1 MYEICT
7 LPYNFG
13 FKLQKQMEIRNALQK
28 IENYLTVVSNLNKTI
43 LSEGTMSRDE
53 LLLMKKYLYT
63 SIDRVEDIERSL
75 IIDKREDKSFTPTA
89 PIENKFIT
97 QKEREIVEVAE
108 NDHIEEVE
116 ATLLGA
122 QKEEMEDMVEEIQAE
137 LVAEEMV
144 FVGEIKPNENKE
156 QEEEVEKLEIA
167 PLVESIITEDYSVNK
182 LEEKLVEVIV
192 EPVIEKVPV
201 VESII
206 TEDYSV
212 NKLVEEKVEETIVPV
227 SEVKSFAESIITED
241 YSLNKL
247 FENKSEEQIV
257 DSLAEPVV
265 EKNPVVES
273 IITEDYSINK
283 LEETILPVQE
293 TIVAEI
299 KPVTETL
306 VAKLEEQNPISFA
319 AQLESK
325 SKEETSLF
333 EHLEQKLNP
342 TPQSQLFELFDDGKE
357 ELHETFAN
365 NQSSFTEPVNLL
377 TDTKTTT
384 SVYEQNDSVLVMEK
398 EVETIVEQLTPSSL
412 NDIFKPQTAVESLH
426 SKASKTLSESIAL
439 NDKFIFVRELFG
451 NHFGEY
457 ETGLKQLETMSS
469 FVAAETY
476 CKEKLW
482 NKFNWNDK
490 TAAVERFM
498 SMLQKRFN

>member
-1 MYEICT
+1 V
-7 LPYNFG
+7 
-13 FKLQKQMEIRNALQK
+13 K
-28 IENYLTVVSNLNKTI
+28 
-43 LSEGTMSRDE
+43 
-53 LLLMKKYLYT
+53 
-63 SIDRVEDIERSL
+63 
-75 IIDKREDKSFTPTA
+75 
-89 PIENKFIT
+89 
-97 QKEREIVEVAE
+97 
-108 NDHIEEVE
+108 
-116 ATLLGA
+116 
-122 QKEEMEDMVEEIQAE
+122 
-137 LVAEEMV
+137 
-144 FVGEIKPNENKE
+144 IKPNENKE
-156 QEEEVEKLEIA
+156 QVAEVEKLEIA

-182 LEEKLVEVIV
+182 LEEKLVEEIV
-192 EPVIEKVPV
+192 EPVAEKVPV

-247 FENKSEEQIV
+247 FEKKSEEQII
-257 DSLAEPVV
+257 DSLAEPEV

-365 NQSSFTEPVNLL
+365 NQSSFTEPVNML

-439 NDKFIFVRELFG
+439 NDKFIFC
-451 NHFGEY
+451 
-457 ETGLKQLETMSS
+457 
-469 FVAAETY
+469 A
-476 CKEKLW
+476 
-482 NKFNWNDK
+482 
-490 TAAVERFM
+490 
-498 SMLQKRFN
+498 